1 MTVQELIDRLE
12 DFDPDT
18 EIRLMTQQSWPFE
31 NSIRG
36 LCDGRDLK
44 DEDPCDP
51 GEDDC
56 AQRNPEEIIY
66 IVEGDQLGYGN
77 KNAWNIAA

>member
-18 EIRLMTQQSWPFE
+18 EVRLMTQQSWPFE
-31 NSIRG
+31 NSIQG

-44 DEDPCDP
+44 DEDPCDCH
-51 GEDDC
+51 EDEC
-56 AQRNPEEIIY
+56 SQCNPEGIVY
-66 IVEGDQLGYGN
+66 IVEGSQLGYGN